1 MVSDLF
7 GTQGREILGRLAI
20 PEPWAT
26 TLTTSLRMIDEL
38 SVDIAAAEADLRR
51 LGADHP
57 SIPLLLSMLGVGP
70 LPAYTIAS
78 AVRSIAPD
86 ALLVA
91 NGFSCREQIAQSGG
105 RRALHLAEVLE
116 MALAPADGGD

>member
-38 SVDIAAAEADLRR
+38 SVDIAAAEADL
-51 LGADHP
+51 
-57 SIPLLLSMLGVGP
+57 
-70 LPAYTIAS
+70 
-78 AVRSIAPD
+78 
-86 ALLVA
+86 
-91 NGFSCREQIAQSGG
+91 
-105 RRALHLAEVLE
+105 
-116 MALAPADGGD
+116 

>member
-1 MVSDLF
+1 
-7 GTQGREILGRLAI
+7 
-20 PEPWAT
+20 
-26 TLTTSLRMIDEL
+26 
-38 SVDIAAAEADLRR
+38 
-51 LGADHP
+51 
-57 SIPLLLSMLGVGP
+57 VGP

-91 NGFSCREQIAQSGG
+91 NGFRCREQIAQSGG

-116 MALAPADGGD
+116 MVLAPADGGD